1 MPLSR
6 FIDYYMQGLRF
17 SCRVCVLNTEEVVIA
32 LLVINGFYR
41 IMLVELSWI
50 VHVYGVSADT
60 GFLKNKHCG
69 NVTYDISC
77 PCEI

>member
-1 MPLSR
+1 MPLST

-17 SCRVCVLNTEEVVIA
+17 SCSVCVLNIEEVVIA
-32 LLVINGFYR
+32 MLVINGFNG
-41 IMLVELSWI
+41 IMVVELSWI
-50 VHVYGVSADT
+50 VHVCGVSEGT
-60 GFLKNKHCG
+60 GFLKHKHCE